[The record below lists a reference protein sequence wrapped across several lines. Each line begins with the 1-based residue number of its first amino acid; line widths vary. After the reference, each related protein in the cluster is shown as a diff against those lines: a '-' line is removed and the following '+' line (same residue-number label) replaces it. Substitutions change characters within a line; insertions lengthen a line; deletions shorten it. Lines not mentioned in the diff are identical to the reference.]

1 MEEFWASHSSWVMQ
15 QPAAFAVVVFVSV
28 TFGVGL
34 AWAVLQLIYGERI
47 TKLTHRAESAEARV
61 KDLEVCA
68 REQRDAPAASQL
80 PPDYAYPVSGKFGIN
95 LLAIANE
102 RIRAGEYYSFKALI
116 PAGGA
121 VTARILSSEQEASWA
136 ASVAGIVNW
145 DRREIVV
152 TPNGVQQD
160 WVASDDGIAEMK
172 FSFKQPG
179 VFVIEIYQAHSGT
192 ASVQKLLRVQ

>member
-1 MEEFWASHSSWVMQ
+1 MEEYWTSHSSWVMQ
-15 QPAAFAVVVFVSV
+15 QPAAFAVVVFASV
-28 TFGVGL
+28 TFGIGL

-61 KDLEVCA
+61 RDLEVCV
-68 REQRDAPAASQL
+68 RKQRDTSVAPPL
-80 PPDYAYPVSGKFGIN
+80 PPDYAYPVAGKFGIN

-102 RIRAGEYYSFKALI
+102 RVRAGEYYSFKALI

-121 VTARILSSEQEASWA
+121 VTARILSSEQEASWG

-145 DRREIVV
+145 DRRDIVV

-160 WVASDDGIAEMK
+160 WVASDDGLAEMK
-172 FSFKQPG
+172 FVFKQPG
-179 VFVIEIYQAHSGT
+179 VFVIEIYQAHSGAT
-192 ASVQKLLRVQ
+192 SVRKTLRVQ